1 MIEVYTI
8 FMVQVKQLL
17 SVDGRLQTDFRIA
30 STGSAHNY
38 TRSYYMNGRD
48 YVISGSSDES
58 IVRICCAQT
67 GRRLRDY
74 YLEVKAQEQLY
85 QFSLFQTRGPNIC
98 RFF

>member
-1 MIEVYTI
+1 MASGFKVEVYPV

-17 SVDGRLQTDFRIA
+17 SVDGRLQTDFGIA

-74 YLEVKAQEQLY
+74 YLEVKAQEQY
-85 QFSLFQTRGPNIC
+85 FAVSSVP
-98 RFF
+98 FFK